1 MATINLGRVKPV
13 FRGAYNSS
21 TAYVVDDIVTS
32 SDETFICIQ
41 ASTGNATSNA
51 TYWTKLAAKGT
62 DGTDVGTTLTTQ
74 GDILYRD
81 GSGLQRLAAGT
92 SGQIL
97 QTGGSGANPSWI
109 DNSGGLIQTANAFKI
124 DKQSFN
130 YNSGRVVVS
139 GLNVTLPNAVDSN
152 SKLFITGH
160 LTLGGQQDGDPGVA
174 PRWEYSTDNSSWSV
188 IQNTTWITSG
198 HAGSDANVNVGNSA
212 GYDGWQNNEDV
223 KHASWS
229 TMCSASDVSQ
239 ARYYRVTVR
248 QTDSSNHSVVVN
260 SNYGGTAST
269 GYAPSGNSSLVVMEI
284 GV

>member
-1 MATINLGRVKPV
+1 
-13 FRGAYNSS
+13 
-21 TAYVVDDIVTS
+21 
-32 SDETFICIQ
+32 
-41 ASTGNATSNA
+41 
-51 TYWTKLAAKGT
+51 
-62 DGTDVGTTLTTQ
+62 
-74 GDILYRD
+74 
-81 GSGLQRLAAGT
+81 
-92 SGQIL
+92 
-97 QTGGSGANPSWI
+97 GGSGANPSWI

-174 PRWEYSTDNSSWSV
+174 PRWEYSTDNSTWSE
-188 IQNTTWITSG
+188 IQRTTHITSG
-198 HAGSDANVNVGNSA
+198 HAGADANSNVGNSA
-212 GYDGWQNNEDV
+212 GYDGWLNNEDV

-260 SNYGGTAST
+260 SNYGGT
-269 GYAPSGNSSLVVMEI
+269 
-284 GV
+284 